1 MTEIMKFALDM
12 VSSGII
18 VIAFGIFLVTMK
30 KAFDQIVIW
39 IENGEI

>member
-18 VIAFGIFLVTMK
+18 VIAFGIFLVTIK
-30 KAFDQIVIW
+30 KSFDQIVFW

>member
-1 MTEIMKFALDM
+1 MTEIMKFALDV

-18 VIAFGIFLVTMK
+18 ITAFGIFLVTMK